1 MEANTQVTGSLGDT
15 FCENPSFVVKPV
27 IVAGCDLCDAVNEC
41 CTLCCQNGQE
51 CNDGIH
57 VPDLDPIWQLGYQRI
72 FFTFRREDY
81 FMKEGGNGRNLVQV
95 GA

>member
-1 MEANTQVTGSLGDT
+1 MTGSLGET

-27 IVAGCDLCDAVNEC
+27 IVAGCDLCDAVVNEC
-41 CTLCCQNGQE
+41 CTLCCQDGQE